1 LVEWQRPSA
10 PGFRLLFVCNQL
22 HDAAILCGDLMS
34 KRVVAVIDDDPSMRT
49 SLARLLRAK
58 GYACET
64 CASAEEFLDGFTSS
78 KANCVLIDI
87 HLGSGLS
94 GIELCKRLRSSGC
107 SLNVIL
113 MTGVD
118 IQQNEKKAIEAG
130 CNAYLHKPFSP
141 HSLIDA
147 IEKRPG

>member
-1 LVEWQRPSA
+1 M
-10 PGFRLLFVCNQL
+10 F
-22 HDAAILCGDLMS
+22 
-34 KRVVAVIDDDPSMRT
+34 KRVVAIIDDDRSMRT
-49 SLARLLRAK
+49 SLAHLLRAK
-58 GYACET
+58 RYVCET
-64 CASAEEFLDGFTSS
+64 CASAEEFLDAFTTS

-87 HLGSGLS
+87 HMGSGLS
-94 GIELCKRLRSSGC
+94 GIELCKRLRDSGC

-130 CNAYLHKPFSP
+130 CNAYLYKPFSP